1 MVPIKKVTFK
11 SFTPFTNCLSRITNT
26 QVDDA
31 SYTDAVMPMYNLIED
46 SNDYSK
52 TSGILWKYCRDELAI
67 IIADGVTAA
76 FTDDKA
82 PTDSFKLKQEITDQT
97 RHNDTKNVERM
108 VLLKYLSNILRTF

>member
-1 MVPIKKVTFK
+1 MASIKKVTFK
-11 SFTPFTNCLSRITNT
+11 SFAPFTNCLSRINNV

-31 SYTDAVMPMYNLIED
+31 SFIDVVIPMYNLIED
-46 SNDYSK
+46 NDDYSK